1 MLENLKPPVK
11 ILPCKVR
18 TILDGLNDSD
28 QEILMEALLNRD
40 GWKDHVL
47 SERTDQTRSAGVSEL
62 SAQTPSAYECSC
74 RLIG

>member
-18 TILDGLNDSD
+18 TILDGLDDSD
-28 QEILMEALLNRD
+28 QEVLMDALLDRD

-47 SERTDQTRSAGVSEL
+47 TGELNKLGIQVSANSVRKHR
-62 SAQTPSAYECSC
+62 AYECSC
-74 RLIG
+74 KYIG